1 MSQGK
6 ILVAEKANVY
16 LLKLTGDVR
25 LTLCAS
31 ITDYINKIFKNEA
44 VEDVYVD
51 LLEAECIDSTTL
63 GLLAK
68 LALHT
73 MKTFDIRTKLL
84 CVNKDILRI
93 FEAMDIDN
101 LFDILGLLEPEDDVP
116 SEVQEIKPKAVDE
129 DTIRQQVL
137 EAHQLLV
144 KLNPELMNEFF
155 DLITSLQTLD

>member
-1 MSQGK
+1 MTQGK

-31 ITDYINKIFKNEA
+31 ITDYINKIFKNDA
-44 VEDVYVD
+44 VEEVYVD

-73 MKTFDIRTKLL
+73 VNAFNIRTKVL
-84 CVNKDILRI
+84 CVNKDILRV
-93 FEAMDIDN
+93 FEAMDIHN
-101 LFDILGLLEPEDDVP
+101 LFDILGMPV
-116 SEVQEIKPKAVDE
+116 SERAIPVEIKELKPKIVDE
-129 DTIRQQVL
+129 DTVRKQVL

>member
-31 ITDYINKIFKNEA
+31 ITDYINKIFKNDA
-44 VEDVYVD
+44 VEEVYVD

-73 MKTFDIRTKLL
+73 VKAFNIRTKLL
-84 CVNKDILRI
+84 CVNKDILRV

-101 LFDILGLLEPEDDVP
+101 LFDILGLPGPESMVP
-116 SEVQEIKPKAVDE
+116 SDVEELKPKVVDE

-155 DLITSLQTLD
+155 DLITSLQTLE